1 MLENLLLACMT
12 SAERYQ
18 VQPGHL
24 LLPCLLLLLV
34 RLLCGLLNMTL
45 RDEIL
50 SRPDCAKALAD
61 RDCGALAAIL
71 SEGRTKLIERDIGY
85 GTVLDTLG
93 ADAGAAFLDGLQ
105 ALSASSSPVKWALK
119 LLDRGELNVGAH
131 ATQAQLDALAE
142 GGAMP
147 VAVAQALKALAV
159 VPDVVTAQDVQAA
172 LEGI

>member
-1 MLENLLLACMT
+1 
-12 SAERYQ
+12 
-18 VQPGHL
+18 
-24 LLPCLLLLLV
+24 
-34 RLLCGLLNMTL
+34 MTL

-50 SRPDCAKALAD
+50 SRSDCADALAA
-61 RDCGALAAIL
+61 RDCGAIAAIL
-71 SEGRTKLIERDIGY
+71 SVGRTKTVERNVGY
-85 GTVLDTLG
+85 GTIMDTLG
-93 ADAGAAFLDGLQ
+93 AEAGAAFLD
-105 ALSASSSPVKWALK
+105 ALTSMATVSSPVKWALK

-131 ATQAQLDALAE
+131 ATQLQLDALAE